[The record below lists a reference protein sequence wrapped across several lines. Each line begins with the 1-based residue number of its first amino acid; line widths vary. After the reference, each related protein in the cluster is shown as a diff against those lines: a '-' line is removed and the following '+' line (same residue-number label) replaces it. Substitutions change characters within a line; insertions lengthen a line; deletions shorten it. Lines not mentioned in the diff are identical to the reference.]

1 MTGDG
6 VSLPT
11 SIAQLGNA
19 AKTQAKGQQTQST
32 ATPFSE
38 QLDKDEK
45 LKVQRVQ
52 QTEKSEQDGV
62 DKDGKQRRDD
72 KRKQRRR
79 SRRLRRTRVRNQ
91 GNNDGADFTEDV
103 EQELEP
109 ATVGSMID
117 KRV

>member
-19 AKTQAKGQQTQST
+19 AKTQAKGQQNQTT

-45 LKVQRVQ
+45 LKIQRVQ

-62 DKDGKQRRDD
+62 DPEGKQRRDD
-72 KRKQRRR
+72 KRKKRRR
-79 SRRLRRTRVRNQ
+79 ARRLRRTRVRDQANQ
-91 GNNDGADFTEDV
+91 DNAEFTDDK

-117 KRV
+117 KRA